1 MMKRAAIILSVAL
14 LVVVASFLVRHVRRR
29 AHADQCRSQL
39 RLVTILLRGY
49 VTEHGRLP
57 PSVTYDDGTALQ
69 SCALSAVQT
78 REYFDFA
85 KHMDASQPWTTRQ
98 NRDFFANF
106 DDHSIFHCP
115 SAGGGRGI
123 TQYVAIVGPGT
134 AWDPGVTLDD
144 VKDDTLLLVEWPRS
158 DIYWAEPRD
167 ITLDELPTVLTAA
180 GFANEHSSSLRYVDW
195 SATVHE
201 LPLDASTHAKVRQL
215 ALVKAAHPP
224 AK

>member
-1 MMKRAAIILSVAL
+1 M
-14 LVVVASFLVRHVRRR
+14 
-29 AHADQCRSQL
+29 
-39 RLVTILLRGY
+39 
-49 VTEHGRLP
+49 
-57 PSVTYDDGTALQ
+57 
-69 SCALSAVQT
+69 
-78 REYFDFA
+78 
-85 KHMDASQPWTTRQ
+85 
-98 NRDFFANF
+98 
-106 DDHSIFHCP
+106 
-115 SAGGGRGI
+115 
-123 TQYVAIVGPGT
+123 
-134 AWDPGVTLDD
+134 TLDD